1 MPIVG
6 FNFER
11 VSGEKKNIITKEVK
25 IRNNASITNIL
36 EEKLPI
42 EGSKGEV
49 LKFTFEYITS
59 YEPEIGEIELKGH
72 ILYLDDTKKIKE
84 ILKSWKKDKKI
95 PQELM
100 QQLLNIIIRRSSIKA
115 LTLSEELNLPPQIP
129 LPKLTPLKPENNE
142 YIG

>member
-11 VSGEKKNIITKEVK
+11 VLGEKKNVITKEVK
-25 IRNNASITNIL
+25 IQNNASITDII

-49 LKFTFEYITS
+49 LKFLFEYNTS
-59 YEPEIGEIELKGH
+59 YEPEIGEINLKGN
-72 ILYLDDTKKIKE
+72 ILYLDDSKKIKE

-95 PQELM
+95 PQDLM
-100 QQLLNIIIRRSSIKA
+100 EQLLNTIIRRSSIRA

-129 LPKLTPLKPENNE
+129 LPKLTPLKPEDKE

>member
-11 VSGEKKNIITKEVK
+11 VSGEKKNIISKEVK
-25 IRNNASITNIL
+25 IRNNASITGIL
-36 EEKLPI
+36 EERLPI

-84 ILKSWKKDKKI
+84 ILKSWRKDKKI

-100 QQLLNIIIRRSSIKA
+100 QQLLNTIIRRSSIKA

>member
-11 VSGEKKNIITKEVK
+11 VSGEKKNIISKEVK
-25 IRNNASITNIL
+25 IRNNASIIDIL
-36 EEKLPI
+36 EERLPI

-84 ILKSWKKDKKI
+84 ILKSWRKDKKI

-100 QQLLNIIIRRSSIKA
+100 QQLLNTIIRRSSIKA

>member
-11 VSGEKKNIITKEVK
+11 VSGEKKNIISKEVK

-49 LKFTFEYITS
+49 LKFNFEYITS

-72 ILYLDDTKKIKE
+72 VLYLDDTKKIKE

-100 QQLLNIIIRRSSIKA
+100 QQLLNTIIRRSSIKA

-129 LPKLTPLKPENNE
+129 LPKLTPIKPENNE

>member
-11 VSGEKKNIITKEVK
+11 VSGEKKNIISKEVK
-25 IRNNASITNIL
+25 IRNNASITGIL
-36 EEKLPI
+36 EERLPI

-49 LKFTFEYITS
+49 LKFNFEYTTS

-72 ILYLDDTKKIKE
+72 VLYLDDTKKIKE

-100 QQLLNIIIRRSSIKA
+100 QQLLNTIIRRSSIKA

-129 LPKLTPLKPENNE
+129 LPKLKPIKPENNE

>member
-11 VSGEKKNIITKEVK
+11 VSGEKKNIISKEVK

-49 LKFTFEYITS
+49 LKFNFEYTTS

-72 ILYLDDTKKIKE
+72 VLYLDDTKKIKE

-100 QQLLNIIIRRSSIKA
+100 QQLLNTIIRRSSIKA

-129 LPKLTPLKPENNE
+129 LPKLTPIKPENNE

>member
-11 VSGEKKNIITKEVK
+11 VLGEKKNIISKEVK
-25 IRNNASITNIL
+25 IRNNASITGIL
-36 EEKLPI
+36 EERLPI

-84 ILKSWKKDKKI
+84 ILKSWRKDKKI

-100 QQLLNIIIRRSSIKA
+100 QQLLNTIIRRSSIKA